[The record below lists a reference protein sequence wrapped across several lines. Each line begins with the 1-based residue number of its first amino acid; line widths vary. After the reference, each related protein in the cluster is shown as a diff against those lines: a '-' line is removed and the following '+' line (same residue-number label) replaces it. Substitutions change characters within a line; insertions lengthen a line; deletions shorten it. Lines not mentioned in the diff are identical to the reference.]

1 MKTLILAATA
11 LAVTANIAI
20 ASPPTDVQKCQKEK
34 LSALGKR
41 DRCLQRHL
49 GKTVVGKS
57 SNETRCH
64 KKFARAL
71 AKAEAKMAD
80 VNDMP
85 KCRWLENIDEETKEL
100 DGTVTDLDTGL
111 QWELKTT
118 EAGRHYYLDH
128 YTWSDSGK
136 HPNGK
141 AFVEFL
147 GDLNHGVQTEARST
161 HKCFAK
167 HCDWRI
173 PTISE
178 LQSIVSEERPAC
190 LSTPDVCTTI
200 PGETARA
207 PWSYLSS
214 TSVFKD
220 DTDVWV
226 LDFSTPILFSPAN
239 ESQQP
244 PLENTQEKLAP
255 NGGFVRAVRGGPLK
269 DGPNCDF
276 PILIN
281 EKEAAVNF
289 GYTDKVSESP
299 LNSAIDNAKHIVDE
313 MTKELSPQAIEAI
326 DVTTVAVYHCDPYLV
341 TGAQGILE
349 AGQPARV
356 ANNYETERYDYLTL
370 LAPTEQCKYYQGL
383 AETSDGR
390 FFDNTIGVGV
400 PAGVVLSGPKCARKV
415 TQDTCYTTTI
425 CDTNLVSSSTVEHH
439 DAYPD
444 ESILVHEFGHTVM
457 NVGLYVGSPEDQER
471 YAKIKNFFSMTY
483 QPKYCQENPDIYA
496 CQRDGEEMWAEA
508 TQSWFGASVKRRCP
522 GDLINPGLCPA
533 SEIQD
538 NLSELADLL
547 AETYGELEDITPLP
561 PFGAGP

>member
-34 LSALGKR
+34 LSAFSKR

-49 GKTVVGKS
+49 GKTVVEKS

-64 KKFARAL
+64 KKFTRAL

-85 KCRWLENIDEETKEL
+85 KCRWLENLDEETKQL

-118 EAGRHYYLDH
+118 EAGRHYYLNH
-128 YTWSDSGK
+128 YTWSKSGK
-136 HPNGK
+136 HPDGK

-200 PGETARA
+200 PGETAQV

-214 TSVFKD
+214 TSVSED

-226 LDFSTPILFSPAN
+226 LNFATPILFSPPN
-239 ESQQP
+239 ETQQP
-244 PLENTQEKLAP
+244 PLENTQKKKP
-255 NGGFVRAVRGGPLK
+255 R
-269 DGPNCDF
+269 
-276 PILIN
+276 
-281 EKEAAVNF
+281 
-289 GYTDKVSESP
+289 
-299 LNSAIDNAKHIVDE
+299 
-313 MTKELSPQAIEAI
+313 
-326 DVTTVAVYHCDPYLV
+326 
-341 TGAQGILE
+341 TGASFARFAVGRSKM
-349 AGQPARV
+349 GQ
-356 ANNYETERYDYLTL
+356 
-370 LAPTEQCKYYQGL
+370 
-383 AETSDGR
+383 
-390 FFDNTIGVGV
+390 
-400 PAGVVLSGPKCARKV
+400 
-415 TQDTCYTTTI
+415 
-425 CDTNLVSSSTVEHH
+425 TV
-439 DAYPD
+439 
-444 ESILVHEFGHTVM
+444 
-457 NVGLYVGSPEDQER
+457 NSP
-471 YAKIKNFFSMTY
+471 Y
-483 QPKYCQENPDIYA
+483 
-496 CQRDGEEMWAEA
+496 
-508 TQSWFGASVKRRCP
+508 
-522 GDLINPGLCPA
+522 
-533 SEIQD
+533 
-538 NLSELADLL
+538 
-547 AETYGELEDITPLP
+547 
-561 PFGAGP
+561 